1 MGHNTSCIKWDLGL
15 QVTETQ
21 CKLTL
26 VERQNRL
33 GGNTV
38 APGLGSCGPSLCESV
53 LAAFSCSFSALGG
66 KVAASS
72 LSNTSKKSDFFFFFF
87 ANREN
92 RTPQIKPPVG
102 VSAHLCPHH
111 CGDSDTIGS
120 SGLRVEKRGSP
131 GKIWALL
138 PGRRGHGF

>member
-72 LSNTSKKSDFFFFFF
+72 LSNTSKKSDFFFFLLTEKTE
-87 ANREN
+87 APRLSHLLGLV
-92 RTPQIKPPVG
+92 PI
-102 VSAHLCPHH
+102 SAPITVVTVIQLAQV
-111 CGDSDTIGS
+111 D
-120 SGLRVEKRGSP
+120 
-131 GKIWALL
+131 
-138 PGRRGHGF
+138 